1 MGRLVNNMLRW
12 DGHAVRTGDKRWPDR
27 IMTCSTDGRR
37 GRGLAE
43 VKWER
48 KLRGYGDEE
57 EEVERVG

>member
-1 MGRLVNNMLRW
+1 MLRW